1 MSKSKI
7 IIDNIYWERIKLY
20 IEGKVEDIKLNK
32 KNFVLRNLTET
43 KELKANDVKV
53 EGNQFKA
60 RFNVAILDDGNYL
73 PSGEYLIVYKGDFD
87 YIANINET
95 LLDPNNYELEETA
108 LEQYSDEMTQNGKN
122 NLLLDHFTFT
132 FKKGGKSSKTEY
144 TVKPMIS
151 SEVNEFVLNIIFK
164 APMPKMN
171 PVKKRI
177 TDLKLKYNKYS
188 FNVRNFIFQSIFKI
202 TKFFHLKKGN
212 TVLFTSDS
220 RAEMSGNFEYVYNE
234 MLRQNLDEKY
244 KIHALFKSNISVR
257 RNFIDKFKFPYL
269 LGKADYIFVDD
280 FHPLLY
286 TVKFRKSQEIIQVW
300 HAVGAFK
307 TVGYSRTGKKG
318 GPFFNS
324 VNHRNYTKA
333 FVSSETDIPFYGE
346 AFGIK
351 EQNIIPTGVPRT
363 DILFDQDYEKAI
375 VADMEEALPIVKGK
389 QVILF
394 APTFRGSGHH
404 TAHYPFF
411 KIDFARFARYCREN
425 NAIVLFKMHPFVK
438 NKLNIPREY
447 QEYFVDVS
455 DFREVNDILFIT
467 DILISDYSS
476 LVYEFAVFK
485 RPMLFY
491 AFDLEDYITSRDF
504 YEPYETFVPGKIVE
518 SFNDLIVALDQKD
531 FDVEKVEPF
540 LDKHFKYQDGR
551 SSERLVRN
559 VFGS

>member
-1 MSKSKI
+1 
-7 IIDNIYWERIKLY
+7 
-20 IEGKVEDIKLNK
+20 
-32 KNFVLRNLTET
+32 
-43 KELKANDVKV
+43 
-53 EGNQFKA
+53 
-60 RFNVAILDDGNYL
+60 
-73 PSGEYLIVYKGDFD
+73 
-87 YIANINET
+87 
-95 LLDPNNYELEETA
+95 
-108 LEQYSDEMTQNGKN
+108 
-122 NLLLDHFTFT
+122 
-132 FKKGGKSSKTEY
+132 
-144 TVKPMIS
+144 
-151 SEVNEFVLNIIFK
+151 
-164 APMPKMN
+164 
-171 PVKKRI
+171 
-177 TDLKLKYNKYS
+177 
-188 FNVRNFIFQSIFKI
+188 
-202 TKFFHLKKGN
+202 
-212 TVLFTSDS
+212 
-220 RAEMSGNFEYVYNE
+220 
-234 MLRQNLDEKY
+234 
-244 KIHALFKSNISVR
+244 
-257 RNFIDKFKFPYL
+257 
-269 LGKADYIFVDD
+269 
-280 FHPLLY
+280 
-286 TVKFRKSQEIIQVW
+286 
-300 HAVGAFK
+300 
-307 TVGYSRTGKKG
+307 
-318 GPFFNS
+318 
-324 VNHRNYTKA
+324 
-333 FVSSETDIPFYGE
+333 
-346 AFGIK
+346 
-351 EQNIIPTGVPRT
+351 
-363 DILFDQDYEKAI
+363 
-375 VADMEEALPIVKGK
+375 MEEALPIVKGK